1 MVLIVD
7 EVLRYVIGPSL
18 SCGLADILGPLACG
32 YLWDQGVVFGFHVV
46 LPPFIFTMLLV
57 GEAHA
62 WHRRRPGI
70 DRPSYM
76 SKATHS
82 HVGHWHCVW
91 WAGAAGEGDGSQV
104 VG

>member
-7 EVLRYVIGPSL
+7 EVLRFVIGPSL

-57 GEAHA
+57 
-62 WHRRRPGI
+62 RRHTHGI
-70 DRPSYM
+70 ALGLASVNR
-76 SKATHS
+76 AEL
-82 HVGHWHCVW
+82 HV
-91 WAGAAGEGDGSQV
+91 ETY
-104 VG
+104 